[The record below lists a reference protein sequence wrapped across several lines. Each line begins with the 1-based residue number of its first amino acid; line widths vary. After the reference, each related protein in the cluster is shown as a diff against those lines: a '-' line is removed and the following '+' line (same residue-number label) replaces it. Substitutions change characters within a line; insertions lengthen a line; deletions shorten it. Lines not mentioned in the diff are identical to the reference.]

1 MGSVWDI
8 TDAAALPP
16 LDIPYLPLIFVTSHR
31 SMVTPLDPVVVLA
44 SIAQRFCAPTTIPRR
59 RPGALHTCLSPG
71 ATACRCEGGRALGV
85 PAVDPGPVGA
95 SKERYLDYV
104 YPHRGCDPQG
114 FLYGFEARI

>member
-1 MGSVWDI
+1 VGSVWDI

-59 RPGALHTCLSPG
+59 HR
-71 ATACRCEGGRALGV
+71 ACMGGSRSMRQACRALG
-85 PAVDPGPVGA
+85 
-95 SKERYLDYV
+95 
-104 YPHRGCDPQG
+104 
-114 FLYGFEARI
+114 